1 MRRSKTRTLGVMD
14 TSLLAVGALIV
25 ISLAIATLWHAI
37 VTSYALAIG
46 ASAFTVTLV
55 TYIGY
60 PIYRGAAP
68 SPLILG
74 DAVIL
79 SAVIALAV
87 GIPFKRRRA
96 AKVKG
101 SYDA

>member
-1 MRRSKTRTLGVMD
+1 MD
-14 TSLLAVGALIV
+14 TSLLALGALIV
-25 ISLAIATLWHAI
+25 VSLAVAAAWHAI

-60 PIYRGAAP
+60 PIYRGGAP
-68 SPLILG
+68 SPLLLG
-74 DAVIL
+74 DAAIL
-79 SAVIALAV
+79 SAVIAVAV

-96 AKVKG
+96 AKGKG
-101 SYDA
+101 GYDA